1 MHARFIVAAVVS
13 MSAVSLLPASGR
25 ATPRVALVPIV
36 VHSSASEPH
45 YLSNGLAEMLSAR
58 LEKSGEISV
67 VRVESKAGPTTRL
80 DSVLELGRSAGADFV
95 IYGSFTQFG
104 QGASLDVRCAP
115 LNGSEPDPER
125 RIFIQSGTVAEII
138 PQLDEL
144 AQKVARYVKNG
155 ASPAPT
161 PPPVAEPVAEAPAP
175 GAANAESY
183 ETLLRRVDA
192 LERAVYSEPLRQSS
206 GEDVLDTADEGAT
219 ASVDAPSN
227 DNPVR

>member
-1 MHARFIVAAVVS
+1 VHVRFIVVAAVS
-13 MSAVSLLPASGR
+13 MSALSLLPASGR
-25 ATPRVALVPIV
+25 AAPRVALVPIV

-67 VRVESKAGPTTRL
+67 VRVESESGPTTRL
-80 DSVLELGRSAGADFV
+80 GSVLELGRSAGADFV

-115 LNGSEPDPER
+115 LNGSESDPER

-144 AQKVARYVKNG
+144 AQKVARYVKKG
-155 ASPAPT
+155 DSPAP
-161 PPPVAEPVAEAPAP
+161 PPPDAEPADEAPAA
-175 GAANAESY
+175 GAASVESY
-183 ETLLRRVDA
+183 ESLLRRVDA

-206 GEDVLDTADEGAT
+206 TEDSFDAADEGAT
-219 ASVDAPSN
+219 AAVGAPS
-227 DNPVR
+227 DDTPVR

>member
-1 MHARFIVAAVVS
+1 VHARFIVAAVVS
-13 MSAVSLLPASGR
+13 MTALSLLPASGR

-36 VHSSASEPH
+36 VHSSAVEPH

-67 VRVESKAGPTTRL
+67 VRVESKSGPTTRL
-80 DSVLELGRSAGADFV
+80 GSVLELGRSAGADFV

-115 LNGSEPDPER
+115 LNGSGPDPER

-161 PPPVAEPVAEAPAP
+161 PPPDAEPVAEAQAPA
-175 GAANAESY
+175 AASAESY

-206 GEDVLDTADEGAT
+206 SEDALDAADEGAT
-219 ASVDAPSN
+219 ASVDAPSS

>member
-1 MHARFIVAAVVS
+1 M
-13 MSAVSLLPASGR
+13 
-25 ATPRVALVPIV
+25 ALVPIV

-58 LEKSGEISV
+58 LEKSGEITV
-67 VRVESKAGPTTRL
+67 IRVEPESGPTTRL
-80 DSVLELGRSAGADFV
+80 GSVLELGRSVGADFV

-115 LNGSEPDPER
+115 LNGSGPDPER

-144 AQKVARYVKNG
+144 AQKVARYVTKG
-155 ASPAPT
+155 ASP
-161 PPPVAEPVAEAPAP
+161 PPPPEAEPAAEAPAP
-175 GAANAESY
+175 GAVSAESY
-183 ETLLRRVDA
+183 ESLLRRVDA
-192 LERAVYSEPLRQSS
+192 LERAIYSEPLRQSS
-206 GEDVLDTADEGAT
+206 SEGSFDAADEGAT
-219 ASVDAPSN
+219 ASVDPSSD

>member
-1 MHARFIVAAVVS
+1 MHARFIVAVVVS
-13 MSAVSLLPASGR
+13 MTAVSLLPASGR

-58 LEKSGEISV
+58 LEKSGEITV
-67 VRVESKAGPTTRL
+67 IRVESESGPTTRL
-80 DSVLELGRSAGADFV
+80 GSVLELGRSVGADFV

-115 LNGSEPDPER
+115 LNGSGPDPER

-144 AQKVARYVKNG
+144 AQKVARYVTKG
-155 ASPAPT
+155 AL
-161 PPPVAEPVAEAPAP
+161 PPPPDAEPAAEAPAP
-175 GAANAESY
+175 GAVSAESY
-183 ETLLRRVDA
+183 ESLLRRVDA
-192 LERAVYSEPLRQSS
+192 LEREVYSEPLRQSS
-206 GEDVLDTADEGAT
+206 SEGSFDAADEGAT
-219 ASVDAPSN
+219 AAVDPLSN
-227 DNPVR
+227 ENPVR